1 MPRRLACLLAAL
13 AVVLPALAHDTEM
26 RPFRAGSLAEITTAR
41 QGQPFILFVWS
52 AGCEPCRQ
60 EFAFLRELARAK
72 PRVPLVLV
80 STDGVGLQKSAVQAL
95 SQYGLEHEDNWIFA
109 EAGSEALRREID
121 AKWDG
126 KLPRT
131 YLYDAAHNRQAVSGR
146 LDRGRID
153 GWVRQA
159 TAMH

>member
-1 MPRRLACLLAAL
+1 MTRRLAVLLLAFLL
-13 AVVLPALAHDTEM
+13 APPAPAHDTPM
-26 RPFRAGSLAEITTAR
+26 RPFQAGSLAEIKAAR

-60 EFAFLRELARAK
+60 QLGLLRELARMK

-80 STDGVGLQKSAVQAL
+80 ATDGTGLAKSAVQAL
-95 SQYGLEHEDNWIFA
+95 SQYGLEHEDIWMFTEA
-109 EAGSEALRREID
+109 ESAALRREID
-121 AKWDG
+121 AAWDG

-131 YLYDAAHNRQAVSGR
+131 YLYDAAHGRQAVSGR
-146 LDRGRID
+146 LDRARID

-159 TAMH
+159 TAEH